1 MKLDPI
7 FELVGGIS
15 PEFSSLISCP
25 CILRL
30 EFQNLIVI
38 HHGFLIIAKIPA
50 MEVGKQVEYGYA
62 NGVFLSE

>member
-15 PEFSSLISCP
+15 PEFPTLIPCP

-38 HHGFLIIAKIPA
+38 PNGLLVITEIPA
-50 MEVGKQVEYGYA
+50 MEVGK
-62 NGVFLSE
+62 

>member
-15 PEFSSLISCP
+15 PEFPTLIPCP

-38 HHGFLIIAKIPA
+38 PNGLLVITEIPA
-50 MEVGKQVEYGYA
+50 MEVHLDRRHSPK
-62 NGVFLSE
+62 